1 MVRRI
6 MNEFVSG
13 ANEASRSQLVTAAHF
28 LPNVTS
34 DLRNLRGELALSG
47 EDSIKYR
54 DFIAMMM
61 DEKKVVKEDNLRMVF
76 EHFKGSDKDCIL
88 ASDVA
93 ALVGGE
99 KHALEI
105 MKMVDAN
112 SDGRID
118 FKEFKAMM
126 EADGS
131 KS

>member
-1 MVRRI
+1 
-6 MNEFVSG
+6 MNDSYVPG
-13 ANEASRSQLVTAAHF
+13 AIIAPRSQLVTAAHF

-47 EDSIKYR
+47 EDSIRYQ

-61 DEKKVVKEDNLRMVF
+61 DEKKVIKEDNLRMVF
-76 EHFKGSDKDCIL
+76 EHFKRSDPDCIL

-93 ALVGGE
+93 DLVGGE
-99 KHALEI
+99 KYALEI

>member
-1 MVRRI
+1 
-6 MNEFVSG
+6 
-13 ANEASRSQLVTAAHF
+13 
-28 LPNVTS
+28 
-34 DLRNLRGELALSG
+34 
-47 EDSIKYR
+47 
-54 DFIAMMM
+54 MMM
-61 DEKKVVKEDNLRMVF
+61 DEKKVIKEDNLRMVF
-76 EHFKGSDKDCIL
+76 EHFKRSDPDCIL

-93 ALVGGE
+93 DLVGGE
-99 KHALEI
+99 KYALEI